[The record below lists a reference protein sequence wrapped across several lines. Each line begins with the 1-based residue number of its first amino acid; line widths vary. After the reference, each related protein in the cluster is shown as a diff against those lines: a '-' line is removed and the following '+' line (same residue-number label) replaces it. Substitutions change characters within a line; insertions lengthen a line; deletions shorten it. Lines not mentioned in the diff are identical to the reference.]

1 MKRLLLAL
9 ALLGCANPASAPV
22 IGSFTAT
29 PDTIHLGQ
37 SATLA
42 WDVSGAQQLSIDDGV
57 GIQNGHSVTVWP
69 QATTTYT
76 LTATGLSGDSNATA
90 TVTVL
95 PPLPKPVIASFKA
108 SPAEVAIGGQTT
120 LSWAVTGA
128 DSLSI
133 DEGVG
138 AVTGLSKKSVTVSA
152 DTLYTLTATNGGGS
166 ATLSVPVKTHVPGAY
181 LTYTDP
187 TRAAKIVIVGN
198 PDIPGMLDV
207 KVGPSPVTAFGFA
220 INIPLDPAGAG
231 MVALATVGSSAIP
244 GLETTGAIN
253 VGSSPVTA
261 TAKVGGAVMPGV
273 LSVGVAKN
281 KASAGSGDDTW
292 QPGTRLFSIAFQT
305 ATGAAAGN
313 TVFTGAALMTDAR
326 FKAAAIAHDGSTV
339 LGTSD
344 VAIGDLAI
352 TP

>member
-1 MKRLLLAL
+1 MKRLLLVL
-9 ALLGCANPASAPV
+9 ALLGCANSGSAPV

-37 SATLA
+37 PATLA
-42 WDVSGAQQLSIDDGV
+42 WDVSGAQQLSIDSGV
-57 GIQNGHSVTVWP
+57 GVQNGHSVTVWP

-95 PPLPKPVIASFKA
+95 PPLPKPVIVSFKA
-108 SPAEVAIGGQTT
+108 SPAEVAIGGRTT

-133 DEGVG
+133 QGVG
-138 AVTGLSKKSVTVSA
+138 DVTRLSKKSVTVTA
-152 DTLYTLTATNGGGS
+152 DTTYTLTATNGGGS
-166 ATLSVPVKTHVPGAY
+166 ATLSVPVRTHVPGAY

-207 KVGPSPVTAFGFA
+207 KVGASPVTAFGFA
-220 INIPLDPAGAG
+220 INIPLDPAGAT

-244 GLETTGAIN
+244 GLETAGAIN

-261 TAKVGGAVMPGV
+261 TAKIGGAVMPGV

-305 ATGAAAGN
+305 AAGAAAGN
-313 TVFTGAALMTDAR
+313 TIFTGATLMTDAR